1 MDKEIAHEAPTL
13 PEEVLAMDGYCEDR
27 ESASFRGAVSK
38 RLESS
43 LRLFYTQ
50 IQTGGFN

>member
-1 MDKEIAHEAPTL
+1 MDKEIAHETPAL
-13 PEEVLAMDGYCEDR
+13 AEEVLAMDGYYEDR
-27 ESASFRGAVSK
+27 ESPSFRGAVSK

-43 LRLFYTQ
+43 LRLFYAQ